1 MGDESPCSAWRLFLA
16 ISLCRSVFLIF
27 SKPVALGAAQ
37 SVCEICFIWGDN
49 RITNREIRH
58 LSINVETLR
67 LSLRTWLFGLSL
79 LATLPVLVFALSVV
93 WEYKSFQQRV
103 VVVQLETRTD
113 ELAQSIAEELKAAV
127 GAMAALAESDAAL
140 MQDMARLYA
149 HARRIVERNRDI
161 RDITLVDGDANI
173 LFLTSAPLGGPP
185 LRANA
190 PELIQEALRTQSPNV
205 SGAFDSPVS
214 PVKVVAVTV
223 PIIQDGQSTHA
234 LRAVL
239 TVESLNRMISA
250 DRLPS
255 GWIAGI
261 ADRHGNI
268 VARSLD
274 ADRYVGGKASQSF
287 QTAIIDGKT
296 GVFAGSTLEGTPTLN
311 KVRPIYGLDWY
322 LGMAVPQAVLN
333 APVREMLWHVAGLS
347 ALWLGLAVL
356 AASVFAGYVVRQM
369 QQVSGAMA
377 FGHTGMQDGSPIRI
391 RELFDMFQRYRDV
404 KRTEA
409 ATRTDL
415 GEAQSQRDEVRDLY
429 DHAPCGY
436 HSLDKEGR
444 IVRMNQ
450 TELGWLGRSLEDV
463 LGRPY
468 TEFLSEQSQQ
478 VFRERFP
485 EFARDGYIRDLEMEL
500 IKGTGSPM
508 PILISATAIRDAQG
522 NFLASR
528 TTVFDNTEQKMN
540 EAQLERL
547 ARTDVRTSLSNRR
560 DFYERAQQE
569 VARAKRS
576 GKAFSLMLLDVD
588 FFKKINDQY
597 GHAGGDEVLR
607 RLSRVL
613 SDLLREVDT
622 PARLGGEEFVVLM
635 PETPLEGAR
644 LVAERVRA
652 GMEATVVELGDGRFI
667 RFTVSIGL
675 AQWADGE
682 DDIDVPLHRADEA
695 LYRAKAGGRN
705 QVCS

>member
-1 MGDESPCSAWRLFLA
+1 M
-16 ISLCRSVFLIF
+16 
-27 SKPVALGAAQ
+27 
-37 SVCEICFIWGDN
+37 CFICDDN
-49 RITNREIRH
+49 QGIIHKTH
-58 LSINVETLR
+58 QLSPRVKTLR

-79 LATLPVLVFALSVV
+79 LATLPVLVFSLSVV
-93 WEYKSFQQRV
+93 WEYKDFQQRV
-103 VVVQLETRTD
+103 VVQQLETRSD
-113 ELAQSIAEELKAAV
+113 ELAQSVAEELKAAV
-127 GAMAALAESDAAL
+127 GTVVALAESDAAL
-140 MQDMARLYA
+140 VQDMPRLYA
-149 HARRIVERNRDI
+149 HARRIVERDRDI
-161 RDITLVDGDANI
+161 RAITLVDGDGRI
-173 LFLTSAPLGGPP
+173 LFLTSAPLGAPP
-185 LRANA
+185 MQAQA
-190 PELIQEALRTQSPNV
+190 PELIQEALRTQTPNV
-205 SGAFDSPVS
+205 SGAFNSPVS
-214 PVKVVAVTV
+214 PIKVVAVTV
-223 PIIQDGQSTHA
+223 PIIQGGQATLA
-234 LRAVL
+234 LRAIL
-239 TVESLNRMISA
+239 TVQYFNRIIAA
-250 DRLPS
+250 DQLPS

-261 ADRHGNI
+261 ADRNGNI

-274 ADRYVGGKASQSF
+274 PERFVGGKASQSF
-287 QTAIIDGKT
+287 RVAIIQGNT
-296 GVFAGSTLEGTPTLN
+296 GVFPGSTLEGTPTLN

-322 LGMAVPQAVLN
+322 MGVAVPQAVLN
-333 APVREMLWHVAGLS
+333 APVHEMLWHVGGLS

-369 QQVSGAMA
+369 QQVSSAMA
-377 FGHTGMQDGSPIRI
+377 FGLAGTQDDSPIRI
-391 RELFDMFQRYRDV
+391 RELFDMFQRYRDA

-409 ATRTDL
+409 AARTDL

-450 TELGWLGRSLEDV
+450 TELGWLGRSLEEV

-468 TEFLSEQSQQ
+468 SDFLSEQSQQ

-547 ARTDVRTSLSNRR
+547 ARTDVLTSLSNRR

-652 GMEATVVELGDGRFI
+652 GMEATVVELGDGRLI

>member
-1 MGDESPCSAWRLFLA
+1 M
-16 ISLCRSVFLIF
+16 
-27 SKPVALGAAQ
+27 
-37 SVCEICFIWGDN
+37 CFICDDN
-49 RITNREIRH
+49 QGIIHKTH
-58 LSINVETLR
+58 QLSPRVKTLR

-79 LATLPVLVFALSVV
+79 LATLPVLVFSLSVV
-93 WEYKSFQQRV
+93 WEYKDFQQRV
-103 VVVQLETRTD
+103 VVQQLETRSD
-113 ELAQSIAEELKAAV
+113 ELAQSVAEELKAAV
-127 GAMAALAESDAAL
+127 GTVVALAESDAAL
-140 MQDMARLYA
+140 AQDRPRLYA

-161 RDITLVDGDANI
+161 RAITLVDGDGRI
-173 LFLTSAPLGGPP
+173 LFLTSAPLGAPP
-185 LRANA
+185 MQAQA
-190 PELIQEALRTQSPNV
+190 PELIQEALRTQTPNV
-205 SGAFDSPVS
+205 SGAFNSPVS
-214 PVKVVAVTV
+214 PIKVVAVTV
-223 PIIQDGQSTHA
+223 PIIQGGQATLA
-234 LRAVL
+234 LRAIL
-239 TVESLNRMISA
+239 TVQYFNRIIAA
-250 DRLPS
+250 DQLPS

-261 ADRHGNI
+261 ADRNGNI

-274 ADRYVGGKASQSF
+274 PERFVGGKASQSF
-287 QTAIIDGKT
+287 RVAIIQGNT
-296 GVFAGSTLEGTPTLN
+296 GVFPGSTLEGTPTLN

-322 LGMAVPQAVLN
+322 MGVAVPQAVLN
-333 APVREMLWHVAGLS
+333 APVHEMLWHVGGLS

-356 AASVFAGYVVRQM
+356 AAGVFAGYVVRQM
-369 QQVSGAMA
+369 QQVSSAMA
-377 FGHTGMQDGSPIRI
+377 FGLAGTQDGSPIRI
-391 RELFDMFQRYRDV
+391 RELFDMFQRYRDA

-409 ATRTDL
+409 AARTDL

-450 TELGWLGRSLEDV
+450 TELGWLGRSLQEV

-468 TEFLSEQSQQ
+468 SDFLSEQSQQ

-547 ARTDVRTSLSNRR
+547 ARTDVLTSLSNRR

-652 GMEATVVELGDGRFI
+652 GMEATVVELGDGRLI

-675 AQWADGE
+675 AHWADGE

>member
-1 MGDESPCSAWRLFLA
+1 M
-16 ISLCRSVFLIF
+16 
-27 SKPVALGAAQ
+27 
-37 SVCEICFIWGDN
+37 CFICDDN
-49 RITNREIRH
+49 QGIIHKTH
-58 LSINVETLR
+58 QLSPRVKTLR

-79 LATLPVLVFALSVV
+79 LATLPVLVLSLSVV
-93 WEYKSFQQRV
+93 WEYKDFQQRV
-103 VVVQLETRTD
+103 VVQQLETRSD
-113 ELAQSIAEELKAAV
+113 ELAQSVAEELKAAV
-127 GAMAALAESDAAL
+127 GTVVALAESDAAL
-140 MQDMARLYA
+140 VQDMPRLYA

-161 RDITLVDGDANI
+161 RAITLVDGDGRI
-173 LFLTSAPLGGPP
+173 LFLTSAALGAPP
-185 LRANA
+185 MQAQA
-190 PELIQEALRTQSPNV
+190 PELIQEALRTQTPNV
-205 SGAFDSPVS
+205 SGAFNSPVS
-214 PVKVVAVTV
+214 PIKVVAVTV
-223 PIIQDGQSTHA
+223 PIIQGGQATLA
-234 LRAVL
+234 LRAIL
-239 TVESLNRMISA
+239 TVQYFNRIIAA
-250 DRLPS
+250 DQLPS

-261 ADRHGNI
+261 ADRNGNI

-274 ADRYVGGKASQSF
+274 PERFVGGKASQSF
-287 QTAIIDGKT
+287 RVAIIQGNT
-296 GVFAGSTLEGTPTLN
+296 GVFPGSTLEGTPTLN

-322 LGMAVPQAVLN
+322 MGVAVPQAVLN
-333 APVREMLWHVAGLS
+333 APVHEMLWHVGGLS

-369 QQVSGAMA
+369 QQVSSAMA
-377 FGHTGMQDGSPIRI
+377 FGLAGTQDGSPIRI
-391 RELFDMFQRYRDV
+391 RELFDMFQRYRDA

-409 ATRTDL
+409 AARTDL

-450 TELGWLGRSLEDV
+450 TELGWLGRSLEEV

-468 TEFLSEQSQQ
+468 SDFLSEQSQQ

-547 ARTDVRTSLSNRR
+547 ARTDVLTSLSNRR

-613 SDLLREVDT
+613 SDLLREVDS

-652 GMEATVVELGDGRFI
+652 GMEATVVELGDGRLI

-675 AQWADGE
+675 AHWADGE

>member
-1 MGDESPCSAWRLFLA
+1 M
-16 ISLCRSVFLIF
+16 
-27 SKPVALGAAQ
+27 
-37 SVCEICFIWGDN
+37 CFICDDN
-49 RITNREIRH
+49 QGIIHKTH
-58 LSINVETLR
+58 QLSPRVKTLR

-79 LATLPVLVFALSVV
+79 LATLPVLVFSLSVV
-93 WEYKSFQQRV
+93 WEYKDYQQRV
-103 VVVQLETRTD
+103 VVQQLETRSD
-113 ELAQSIAEELKAAV
+113 ELAQSVAEELKAAV
-127 GAMAALAESDAAL
+127 GTVVALAESDAAL
-140 MQDMARLYA
+140 VQDMPRLYA
-149 HARRIVERNRDI
+149 HARRIVERDRDI
-161 RDITLVDGDANI
+161 RAITLVDGDGRI
-173 LFLTSAPLGGPP
+173 LFLTSAPLGAPP
-185 LRANA
+185 MQAQA
-190 PELIQEALRTQSPNV
+190 PELIQEALRTQTPNV
-205 SGAFDSPVS
+205 SGAFNSPVS
-214 PVKVVAVTV
+214 PIKVVAVTV
-223 PIIQDGQSTHA
+223 PIIQGGQATLA
-234 LRAVL
+234 LRAIL
-239 TVESLNRMISA
+239 TVQYFNRIIAA
-250 DRLPS
+250 DQLPS

-261 ADRHGNI
+261 ADRNGNI

-274 ADRYVGGKASQSF
+274 PERFVGGKASQSF
-287 QTAIIDGKT
+287 RVAIIQGNT
-296 GVFAGSTLEGTPTLN
+296 GVFPGSTLEGTPTLN

-322 LGMAVPQAVLN
+322 MGVAVPQAVLN
-333 APVREMLWHVAGLS
+333 APVHEMLWHVGGLS

-369 QQVSGAMA
+369 QQVSSAMA
-377 FGHTGMQDGSPIRI
+377 FGLAGTQDGSPIRI
-391 RELFDMFQRYRDV
+391 RELFDMFQRYRDA

-409 ATRTDL
+409 AARTDL

-450 TELGWLGRSLEDV
+450 TELGWLGRSLEEV

-468 TEFLSEQSQQ
+468 SDFLSEQSQQ

-547 ARTDVRTSLSNRR
+547 ARTDVLTSLSNRR

-613 SDLLREVDT
+613 SDLLREVDS

-652 GMEATVVELGDGRFI
+652 GMEATAVELGDGRLI

-675 AQWADGE
+675 AQRADGE

>member
-1 MGDESPCSAWRLFLA
+1 M
-16 ISLCRSVFLIF
+16 
-27 SKPVALGAAQ
+27 
-37 SVCEICFIWGDN
+37 CFICVDN
-49 RITNREIRH
+49 QGIIHKTH
-58 LSINVETLR
+58 QLSPRVKTLR

-79 LATLPVLVFALSVV
+79 LATLPVLVFSLSVV
-93 WEYKSFQQRV
+93 WEYKDFQQRV
-103 VVVQLETRTD
+103 VVQQLETRSD
-113 ELAQSIAEELKAAV
+113 ELAQSVAEELKAAV
-127 GAMAALAESDAAL
+127 GTVVALAESDAAL
-140 MQDMARLYA
+140 VQDMPRLYA
-149 HARRIVERNRDI
+149 HARRIVERDRDI
-161 RDITLVDGDANI
+161 RAITLVDGDGRI
-173 LFLTSAPLGGPP
+173 LFLTSAPLGAPP
-185 LRANA
+185 MQAQA
-190 PELIQEALRTQSPNV
+190 PELIQEALRTQTPNV
-205 SGAFDSPVS
+205 SGAFNSPVS
-214 PVKVVAVTV
+214 PIKVVAVTV
-223 PIIQDGQSTHA
+223 PIIQGGQATLA
-234 LRAVL
+234 LRAIL
-239 TVESLNRMISA
+239 TVQYFNRIIAA

-261 ADRHGNI
+261 ADRNGNI

-274 ADRYVGGKASQSF
+274 PERFVGGKASQSF
-287 QTAIIDGKT
+287 RVAIIQGNT
-296 GVFAGSTLEGTPTLN
+296 GVFPGSTLEGTPTLN

-322 LGMAVPQAVLN
+322 MGVAVPQAVLN
-333 APVREMLWHVAGLS
+333 APVHEMLWHVGGLS

-369 QQVSGAMA
+369 QQVSSAMA
-377 FGHTGMQDGSPIRI
+377 FGLAGTQDGSPIRI
-391 RELFDMFQRYRDV
+391 RELFDMFQRYRDA

-409 ATRTDL
+409 AARTDL

-450 TELGWLGRSLEDV
+450 TELGWLGLSLQEV

-468 TEFLSEQSQQ
+468 TDFLSEQSQQ

-547 ARTDVRTSLSNRR
+547 ARTDVLTSLSNRR

-613 SDLLREVDT
+613 SDLLREVDS

-652 GMEATVVELGDGRFI
+652 GMEATVVELGDGRLI

>member
-1 MGDESPCSAWRLFLA
+1 M
-16 ISLCRSVFLIF
+16 
-27 SKPVALGAAQ
+27 
-37 SVCEICFIWGDN
+37 CFICDDN
-49 RITNREIRH
+49 QGIIHKTH
-58 LSINVETLR
+58 QLSPRVKTLR

-79 LATLPVLVFALSVV
+79 LATLPVLVFSLSVV
-93 WEYKSFQQRV
+93 WEYKDFQHRV
-103 VVVQLETRTD
+103 VVQQLETRTD
-113 ELAQSIAEELKAAV
+113 ELAQSVAEELKAAV
-127 GAMAALAESDAAL
+127 GAIVALAESDAAL
-140 MQDMARLYA
+140 AQDMPRLYA
-149 HARRIVERNRDI
+149 HARRIVERDRDI
-161 RDITLVDGDANI
+161 RAITLVDGDGRI
-173 LFLTSAPLGGPP
+173 LFLTSAPLGAPP
-185 LRANA
+185 MQAQA
-190 PELIQEALRTQSPNV
+190 PELIQEALRTQTPNV
-205 SGAFDSPVS
+205 SGAFNSPVS
-214 PVKVVAVTV
+214 PIKVVAVTV
-223 PIIQDGQSTHA
+223 PIIQGGQATLA
-234 LRAVL
+234 LRAIL
-239 TVESLNRMISA
+239 TVQYFNRIIAA

-261 ADRHGNI
+261 ADRNGNI

-274 ADRYVGGKASQSF
+274 PERFVGGKASQSF
-287 QTAIIDGKT
+287 RVAIIQGNT
-296 GVFAGSTLEGTPTLN
+296 GVFPGSTLEGTPTLN

-322 LGMAVPQAVLN
+322 MGVAVPQAVLN
-333 APVREMLWHVAGLS
+333 APVHEMLWHVGGLS

-369 QQVSGAMA
+369 QQVSSAMA
-377 FGHTGMQDGSPIRI
+377 FGLAGTQDGSPIRI
-391 RELFDMFQRYRDV
+391 RELFDMFQRYRDA

-409 ATRTDL
+409 AARTDL

-450 TELGWLGRSLEDV
+450 TELGWLGRSLDEV
-463 LGRPY
+463 LGKPY
-468 TEFLSEQSQQ
+468 TDFLSEQSQQ

-547 ARTDVRTSLSNRR
+547 ARTDVLTSLSNRR

-652 GMEATVVELGDGRFI
+652 GMEATVMELGDGRLI

>member
-1 MGDESPCSAWRLFLA
+1 M
-16 ISLCRSVFLIF
+16 
-27 SKPVALGAAQ
+27 
-37 SVCEICFIWGDN
+37 CFICDDN
-49 RITNREIRH
+49 QGIIHKTH
-58 LSINVETLR
+58 QLSPRVKTLR

-79 LATLPVLVFALSVV
+79 LATLPVLVFSLSVV
-93 WEYKSFQQRV
+93 WEYKDFQQRV
-103 VVVQLETRTD
+103 VVQQLETRSD
-113 ELAQSIAEELKAAV
+113 ELAQSVAEELKAAV
-127 GAMAALAESDAAL
+127 GTVVALAESDAAL
-140 MQDMARLYA
+140 VQDMPRLYA
-149 HARRIVERNRDI
+149 HARRIVERDRDI
-161 RDITLVDGDANI
+161 RAITLVDGDGRI
-173 LFLTSAPLGGPP
+173 LFLTSAPLGAPP
-185 LRANA
+185 MQAQA
-190 PELIQEALRTQSPNV
+190 PELIQEALRTQTPNV
-205 SGAFDSPVS
+205 SGAFNSPVS
-214 PVKVVAVTV
+214 PIKVVAVTV
-223 PIIQDGQSTHA
+223 PIIQGGQATLA
-234 LRAVL
+234 LRAIL
-239 TVESLNRMISA
+239 TVQYFNRIIAA

-261 ADRHGNI
+261 ADRNGNI

-274 ADRYVGGKASQSF
+274 PERFVGGKASQSF
-287 QTAIIDGKT
+287 RVAIIQGNT
-296 GVFAGSTLEGTPTLN
+296 GVFPGSTLEGTPTLN

-322 LGMAVPQAVLN
+322 MGVAVPQAVLN
-333 APVREMLWHVAGLS
+333 APVHEMLWHVGGLS

-369 QQVSGAMA
+369 QQVSSAMA
-377 FGHTGMQDGSPIRI
+377 FGLAGTQDDSPIRI
-391 RELFDMFQRYRDV
+391 RELFDMFQRYRDA

-409 ATRTDL
+409 AARTDL

-450 TELGWLGRSLEDV
+450 TELGWLGRSLDEV

-468 TEFLSEQSQQ
+468 SDFLSEQSQQ

-547 ARTDVRTSLSNRR
+547 ARTDVLTSLSNRR

-652 GMEATVVELGDGRFI
+652 GMEATVVELGDGRLI

>member
-1 MGDESPCSAWRLFLA
+1 M
-16 ISLCRSVFLIF
+16 
-27 SKPVALGAAQ
+27 
-37 SVCEICFIWGDN
+37 CFICDDN
-49 RITNREIRH
+49 QGIIHKTH
-58 LSINVETLR
+58 QLSPRVKTLR

-79 LATLPVLVFALSVV
+79 LATLPVLVFSLSVV
-93 WEYKSFQQRV
+93 WEYKDFQQRV
-103 VVVQLETRTD
+103 VVQQLETRSD
-113 ELAQSIAEELKAAV
+113 ELAQSVAEELKAAV
-127 GAMAALAESDAAL
+127 GTVVALAESDAAL
-140 MQDMARLYA
+140 VQDMPRLYA
-149 HARRIVERNRDI
+149 HARRIVERDRDI
-161 RDITLVDGDANI
+161 RAITLVDGDGRI
-173 LFLTSAPLGGPP
+173 LFLTSAPLGAPP
-185 LRANA
+185 MQAQA
-190 PELIQEALRTQSPNV
+190 PELIQEALRTQTPNV
-205 SGAFDSPVS
+205 SGAFNSPVS
-214 PVKVVAVTV
+214 PIKVVAVTV
-223 PIIQDGQSTHA
+223 PIIQGGQATLA
-234 LRAVL
+234 LRAIL
-239 TVESLNRMISA
+239 TVQYFNRIIAA
-250 DRLPS
+250 DQLPS

-261 ADRHGNI
+261 ADRNGNI

-274 ADRYVGGKASQSF
+274 PERFVGGKASQSF
-287 QTAIIDGKT
+287 RVAIIQGNT
-296 GVFAGSTLEGTPTLN
+296 GVFPGSTLEGTPTLN

-322 LGMAVPQAVLN
+322 MGVAVPQAVLN
-333 APVREMLWHVAGLS
+333 APVHEMLWHVGGLS

-369 QQVSGAMA
+369 QQVSSAMA
-377 FGHTGMQDGSPIRI
+377 FGLAGTQDDSPIRI
-391 RELFDMFQRYRDV
+391 RELFDMFQRYRDA

-409 ATRTDL
+409 AARTDL

-450 TELGWLGRSLEDV
+450 TELGWLGRSLEEV

-468 TEFLSEQSQQ
+468 TDFLSEQSQQ

-547 ARTDVRTSLSNRR
+547 ARTDVLTSLSNRR

-613 SDLLREVDT
+613 SDLLREVDS

-652 GMEATVVELGDGRFI
+652 GMEATVVELGDGRLI

>member
-1 MGDESPCSAWRLFLA
+1 MA
-16 ISLCRSVFLIF
+16 IRTLSV
-27 SKPVALGAAQ
+27 K
-37 SVCEICFIWGDN
+37 
-49 RITNREIRH
+49 
-58 LSINVETLR
+58 TLR

-93 WEYKSFQQRV
+93 WEYKGYQQRV
-103 VVVQLETRTD
+103 VVQQLETRTD
-113 ELAQSIAEELKAAV
+113 ELAQSVAEELKAAV
-127 GAMAALAESDAAL
+127 GTMVALAESDAAL
-140 MQDMARLYA
+140 AQDVPRLYA

-161 RDITLVDGDANI
+161 RAVTLVDGDANR
-173 LFLTSAPLGGPP
+173 LFLTSAPLNGPP
-185 LRANA
+185 SRAHA
-190 PELIQEALRTQSPNV
+190 PELILEALRTQTPNV

-214 PVKVVAVTV
+214 PIKVVVVTV
-223 PIIQDGQSTHA
+223 PIIRAGQATQA

-239 TVESLNRMISA
+239 TVESINRIIA
-250 DRLPS
+250 AERLPP

-261 ADRHGNI
+261 ADRNGNI

-274 ADRYVGGKASQSF
+274 ANRYVGSKASQSF
-287 QTAIIDGKT
+287 QSAIIEGRT
-296 GVFAGSTLEGTPTLN
+296 GVFPGATLEGTPTLN
-311 KVRPIYGLDWY
+311 KVRPVFGLDWY
-322 LGMAVPQAVLN
+322 LAVAVPQTVLH

-369 QQVSGAMA
+369 RQVSGAMA
-377 FGHTGMQDGSPIRI
+377 FGRTGMQDGRPIRI
-391 RELFDMFQRYRDV
+391 RELFDLFQRYSDA

-409 ATRTDL
+409 AARTDL
-415 GEAQSQRDEVRDLY
+415 DEAQSQRDEVRDLY

-436 HSLDKEGR
+436 HSLDQEGR

-450 TELGWLGRSLEDV
+450 TELEWLGRSLDEV

-468 TEFLSEQSQQ
+468 TEFLTGQSQQ
-478 VFRERFP
+478 IFRERFP
-485 EFARDGYIRDLEMEL
+485 EFARDGHIKDLEMEL

-547 ARTDVRTSLSNRR
+547 ARTDVLTSLSNRR
-560 DFYERAQQE
+560 HFYERAQQE

-597 GHAGGDEVLR
+597 GHAGGDKVLR

-613 SDLLREVDT
+613 TELLREVDT

-652 GMEATVVELGDGRFI
+652 RMEAIVVELSDGRQI

-675 AQWADGE
+675 SQWADGE
-682 DDIDVPLHRADEA
+682 EDIDVPLHRADEA

>member
-1 MGDESPCSAWRLFLA
+1 M
-16 ISLCRSVFLIF
+16 
-27 SKPVALGAAQ
+27 
-37 SVCEICFIWGDN
+37 CFICDDN
-49 RITNREIRH
+49 QGIIHKTHQSFPR
-58 LSINVETLR
+58 VKTLR

-79 LATLPVLVFALSVV
+79 LATLPVLVFSLSVV
-93 WEYKSFQQRV
+93 WEYKDFQHRV
-103 VVVQLETRTD
+103 VVQQLETRTD
-113 ELAQSIAEELKAAV
+113 ELAQSVAEELKAAV
-127 GAMAALAESDAAL
+127 GAIVALAESDAAL
-140 MQDMARLYA
+140 AQDMPRLYA
-149 HARRIVERNRDI
+149 HARRIVERDRDI
-161 RDITLVDGDANI
+161 QAITLVDGDGRI
-173 LFLTSAPLGGPP
+173 LFLTAAPLGGPP
-185 LRANA
+185 LQAHA
-190 PELIQEALRTQSPNV
+190 PDLIQEALRTQTPNV
-205 SGAFDSPVS
+205 SGAFNSPAS
-214 PVKVVAVTV
+214 PIKVVAVTV
-223 PIIQDGQSTHA
+223 PIIQGGQSTHA
-234 LRAVL
+234 LWAVL
-239 TVESLNRMISA
+239 TVESLNRIIAA
-250 DRLPS
+250 DRLPA

-261 ADRHGNI
+261 ADRNGNI

-287 QTAIIDGKT
+287 QAAIVQGTT
-296 GVFAGSTLEGTPTLN
+296 GVFAGATLEGTPTLN

-322 LGMAVPQAVLN
+322 LGVAVPKVVLN

-347 ALWLGLAVL
+347 VLWLGLAMLV
-356 AASVFAGYVVRQM
+356 ASFFAGYIVRQM
-369 QQVSGAMA
+369 QQVSNAMA
-377 FGHTGMQDGSPIRI
+377 FGHTDVQDSSPIRI
-391 RELFDMFQRYRDV
+391 RELFDMFQRYRDA

-409 ATRTDL
+409 AARTDL

-450 TELGWLGRSLEDV
+450 TELGWLGRSLQEV
-463 LGRPY
+463 LGKPY
-468 TEFLSEQSQQ
+468 TDFLSEQSQQ

-485 EFARDGYIRDLEMEL
+485 EFARDGYIKDLEMEL

-522 NFLASR
+522 NFLSSR

-547 ARTDVRTSLSNRR
+547 ARTDVLTSLSNRR

-588 FFKKINDQY
+588 YFKKINDQY

-613 SDLLREVDT
+613 TELLREVDS

-644 LVAERVRA
+644 TVAERVRA
-652 GMEATVVELGDGRFI
+652 RMQEAVVELGDGRLI

-675 AQWADGE
+675 AQWADDE
-682 DDIDVPLHRADEA
+682 DGIDVPLHRADEA

>member
-1 MGDESPCSAWRLFLA
+1 M
-16 ISLCRSVFLIF
+16 
-27 SKPVALGAAQ
+27 
-37 SVCEICFIWGDN
+37 CFICDDN
-49 RITNREIRH
+49 QGIIHKTH
-58 LSINVETLR
+58 QLSPRVKTLR

-79 LATLPVLVFALSVV
+79 LATLPVLVFSLSVV
-93 WEYKSFQQRV
+93 WEYKDFQQRV
-103 VVVQLETRTD
+103 VVQQLETRSD
-113 ELAQSIAEELKAAV
+113 ELAQSVAEELKAAV
-127 GAMAALAESDAAL
+127 GTVVALAESDAAL
-140 MQDMARLYA
+140 VQDMPRLYA
-149 HARRIVERNRDI
+149 HARRIVERDRDI
-161 RDITLVDGDANI
+161 RAITLVDGDGRI
-173 LFLTSAPLGGPP
+173 LFLTSAPLGAPP
-185 LRANA
+185 MQAQA
-190 PELIQEALRTQSPNV
+190 PELIQEALRTQTPNV
-205 SGAFDSPVS
+205 SGAFNSPVS
-214 PVKVVAVTV
+214 PIKVVAVTV
-223 PIIQDGQSTHA
+223 PIIQGGQATLA
-234 LRAVL
+234 LRAIL
-239 TVESLNRMISA
+239 TVQYFNRIIAA
-250 DRLPS
+250 DQLPS

-261 ADRHGNI
+261 ADRNGNI

-274 ADRYVGGKASQSF
+274 PERFVGGKASQSF
-287 QTAIIDGKT
+287 RVAIIQGNT
-296 GVFAGSTLEGTPTLN
+296 GVFPGSTLEGTPTLN

-322 LGMAVPQAVLN
+322 MGVAVPQAVLN
-333 APVREMLWHVAGLS
+333 APVHEMLWHVGGLS

-369 QQVSGAMA
+369 QQVSSAMA
-377 FGHTGMQDGSPIRI
+377 FGLAGTQDDSPIRI
-391 RELFDMFQRYRDV
+391 RELFDMFQRYRDA

-409 ATRTDL
+409 AARTDL

-450 TELGWLGRSLEDV
+450 TELGWLGRSLEEV

-468 TEFLSEQSQQ
+468 TDFLSEQSQQ

-547 ARTDVRTSLSNRR
+547 ARTDVLTSLSNRR

-613 SDLLREVDT
+613 SDLLREVDS

-652 GMEATVVELGDGRFI
+652 GMEATVVELGDGRLI

-675 AQWADGE
+675 AHWADGE

>member
-1 MGDESPCSAWRLFLA
+1 M
-16 ISLCRSVFLIF
+16 
-27 SKPVALGAAQ
+27 
-37 SVCEICFIWGDN
+37 CFICVDN
-49 RITNREIRH
+49 QGIIHKTH
-58 LSINVETLR
+58 QLSPRVKTLR

-79 LATLPVLVFALSVV
+79 LATLPVLVFSLSVV
-93 WEYKSFQQRV
+93 WEYKDFQQRV
-103 VVVQLETRTD
+103 VVQQLETRSD
-113 ELAQSIAEELKAAV
+113 ELAQSVAEELKAAV
-127 GAMAALAESDAAL
+127 GTVVALAESDAAL
-140 MQDMARLYA
+140 AQDMPRLYA
-149 HARRIVERNRDI
+149 HARRIVERDRDI
-161 RDITLVDGDANI
+161 RAITLVDGDGRI
-173 LFLTSAPLGGPP
+173 LFLTSAPLGAPP
-185 LRANA
+185 MQAQA
-190 PELIQEALRTQSPNV
+190 PELIQEALRTQTPNV
-205 SGAFDSPVS
+205 SGAFNSPVS
-214 PVKVVAVTV
+214 PIKVVAVTV
-223 PIIQDGQSTHA
+223 PIIQGGQATLA
-234 LRAVL
+234 LRAIL
-239 TVESLNRMISA
+239 TVQYFNRIIAA
-250 DRLPS
+250 DQLPS

-261 ADRHGNI
+261 ADRNGNI

-274 ADRYVGGKASQSF
+274 PERFVGGKASQSF
-287 QTAIIDGKT
+287 RVAIIQGNT
-296 GVFAGSTLEGTPTLN
+296 GVFPGSTLEGTPTLN

-322 LGMAVPQAVLN
+322 MGVAVPQAVLN
-333 APVREMLWHVAGLS
+333 APVHEMLWHVGGLS

-369 QQVSGAMA
+369 QQVSSAMA
-377 FGHTGMQDGSPIRI
+377 FGLAGTQDDSPIRI
-391 RELFDMFQRYRDV
+391 RELFDMFQRYRDA

-409 ATRTDL
+409 AARTDL

-450 TELGWLGRSLEDV
+450 TELGWLGLSLQEV

-468 TEFLSEQSQQ
+468 TDFLSEQSQQ

-547 ARTDVRTSLSNRR
+547 ARTDVLTSLSNRR

-613 SDLLREVDT
+613 SDLLREVDS

-652 GMEATVVELGDGRFI
+652 GMEATVVELGDGRLI

>member
-1 MGDESPCSAWRLFLA
+1 M
-16 ISLCRSVFLIF
+16 
-27 SKPVALGAAQ
+27 
-37 SVCEICFIWGDN
+37 CFICDDN
-49 RITNREIRH
+49 QGIIHKTH
-58 LSINVETLR
+58 QLSPRVKTLR

-79 LATLPVLVFALSVV
+79 LATLPVLVFSLSVV
-93 WEYKSFQQRV
+93 WEYKDFQQRV
-103 VVVQLETRTD
+103 VVQQLETRSD
-113 ELAQSIAEELKAAV
+113 ELAQSVAEELKAAV
-127 GAMAALAESDAAL
+127 GTVVALAESDAAL
-140 MQDMARLYA
+140 VQDMPRLYA
-149 HARRIVERNRDI
+149 HARRIVERDRDI
-161 RDITLVDGDANI
+161 RAITLVDGDGRI
-173 LFLTSAPLGGPP
+173 LFLTSAPLGAPP
-185 LRANA
+185 MQAQA
-190 PELIQEALRTQSPNV
+190 PELIQEALRTQTPNV
-205 SGAFDSPVS
+205 SGAFNSPVS
-214 PVKVVAVTV
+214 PIKVVAVTV
-223 PIIQDGQSTHA
+223 PIIQGGQATLA
-234 LRAVL
+234 LRAIL
-239 TVESLNRMISA
+239 TVQYFNRIIAA

-261 ADRHGNI
+261 ADRNGNI

-274 ADRYVGGKASQSF
+274 PERFVGGKASQSF
-287 QTAIIDGKT
+287 RVAIIQGNT
-296 GVFAGSTLEGTPTLN
+296 GVFPGSTLEGTPTLN

-322 LGMAVPQAVLN
+322 MGVAVPQAVLN
-333 APVREMLWHVAGLS
+333 APVHEMLWHVGGLS

-369 QQVSGAMA
+369 QQVSSAMA
-377 FGHTGMQDGSPIRI
+377 FGLAGTQDGSPIRI
-391 RELFDMFQRYRDV
+391 RELFDMFQRYRDA

-409 ATRTDL
+409 AARTDL

-450 TELGWLGRSLEDV
+450 TELGWLGRSLDEV
-463 LGRPY
+463 LGKPY
-468 TEFLSEQSQQ
+468 TDFLSEQSQQ

-547 ARTDVRTSLSNRR
+547 ARTDVLTSLSNRR

-569 VARAKRS
+569 MARAKRS

-613 SDLLREVDT
+613 SDLLREVDS

-652 GMEATVVELGDGRFI
+652 GMEATVVELGDGRLI

>member
-1 MGDESPCSAWRLFLA
+1 M
-16 ISLCRSVFLIF
+16 
-27 SKPVALGAAQ
+27 
-37 SVCEICFIWGDN
+37 CFICDDN
-49 RITNREIRH
+49 QGIIHKTH
-58 LSINVETLR
+58 QLSPRVKTLR

-79 LATLPVLVFALSVV
+79 LATLPVLVFSLSVV
-93 WEYKSFQQRV
+93 WEYKDYQQRV
-103 VVVQLETRTD
+103 VVQQLETRSD
-113 ELAQSIAEELKAAV
+113 ELAQSVAEELKAAV
-127 GAMAALAESDAAL
+127 GTVVALAESDAAL
-140 MQDMARLYA
+140 VQDMPRLYA
-149 HARRIVERNRDI
+149 HARRIVERDRDI
-161 RDITLVDGDANI
+161 RAITLVDGDGRI
-173 LFLTSAPLGGPP
+173 LFLTSAPLGAPP
-185 LRANA
+185 MQAQA
-190 PELIQEALRTQSPNV
+190 PELIQEALRTQTPNV
-205 SGAFDSPVS
+205 SGAFNSPVS
-214 PVKVVAVTV
+214 PIKVVAVTV
-223 PIIQDGQSTHA
+223 PIIQGGQATLA
-234 LRAVL
+234 LRAIL
-239 TVESLNRMISA
+239 TVQYFNRIIAA
-250 DRLPS
+250 DQLPS

-261 ADRHGNI
+261 ADRNGNI

-274 ADRYVGGKASQSF
+274 PERFVGGKASQSF
-287 QTAIIDGKT
+287 RVAIIQGNT
-296 GVFAGSTLEGTPTLN
+296 GVFPGSTLEGTPTLN

-322 LGMAVPQAVLN
+322 MGVAVPQAVLN
-333 APVREMLWHVAGLS
+333 APVHEMLWHVGGLS

-369 QQVSGAMA
+369 QQVSSAMA
-377 FGHTGMQDGSPIRI
+377 FGLAGTQDGSPIRI
-391 RELFDMFQRYRDV
+391 RELFDMFQRYRDA

-409 ATRTDL
+409 AARTDL

-450 TELGWLGRSLEDV
+450 TELGWLGRSLEEV

-468 TEFLSEQSQQ
+468 SDFLSEQSQQ

-547 ARTDVRTSLSNRR
+547 ARTDVLTSLSNRR

-613 SDLLREVDT
+613 SDLLREVDS

-652 GMEATVVELGDGRFI
+652 GMEATVVELGDGRLI

>member
-1 MGDESPCSAWRLFLA
+1 M
-16 ISLCRSVFLIF
+16 
-27 SKPVALGAAQ
+27 
-37 SVCEICFIWGDN
+37 CFICDDN
-49 RITNREIRH
+49 QGIIHKTH
-58 LSINVETLR
+58 QLSPRVKTLR

-79 LATLPVLVFALSVV
+79 LATLPVLVFSLSVV
-93 WEYKSFQQRV
+93 WEYKDFQQRV
-103 VVVQLETRTD
+103 VVQQLETRSD
-113 ELAQSIAEELKAAV
+113 ELAQSVAEELKAAV
-127 GAMAALAESDAAL
+127 GTVVALAESDAAL
-140 MQDMARLYA
+140 VQDMPRLYA
-149 HARRIVERNRDI
+149 HARRIVERDRDI
-161 RDITLVDGDANI
+161 RAITLVDGDGRI
-173 LFLTSAPLGGPP
+173 LFLTSAPLGAPP
-185 LRANA
+185 MQAQA
-190 PELIQEALRTQSPNV
+190 PELIQEALRTQTPNV
-205 SGAFDSPVS
+205 SGAFNSPVS
-214 PVKVVAVTV
+214 PIKVVAVTV
-223 PIIQDGQSTHA
+223 PIIQGGQATLA
-234 LRAVL
+234 LRAIL
-239 TVESLNRMISA
+239 TVQYFNRIIAA
-250 DRLPS
+250 DQLPS

-261 ADRHGNI
+261 ADRNGNI

-274 ADRYVGGKASQSF
+274 PERFVGGKASQSF
-287 QTAIIDGKT
+287 RVAIIQGNT
-296 GVFAGSTLEGTPTLN
+296 GVFPGSTLEGTPTLN

-322 LGMAVPQAVLN
+322 MGVAVPQAVLN
-333 APVREMLWHVAGLS
+333 APVHEMLWHVGGLS

-369 QQVSGAMA
+369 QQVSSAMA
-377 FGHTGMQDGSPIRI
+377 FGLAGTQDDSPIRI
-391 RELFDMFQRYRDV
+391 RELFDMFQRYRDA

-409 ATRTDL
+409 AARTDL

-450 TELGWLGRSLEDV
+450 TELGWLGRSLDEV

-468 TEFLSEQSQQ
+468 SDFLSEQSQQ

-547 ARTDVRTSLSNRR
+547 ARTDVLTSLSNRR

-613 SDLLREVDT
+613 SDLLREVDS

-652 GMEATVVELGDGRFI
+652 GMEATVVELGDGRLI

>member
-1 MGDESPCSAWRLFLA
+1 M
-16 ISLCRSVFLIF
+16 
-27 SKPVALGAAQ
+27 
-37 SVCEICFIWGDN
+37 CFICDDN
-49 RITNREIRH
+49 QGIIHKTH
-58 LSINVETLR
+58 QLSPRVKTLR

-79 LATLPVLVFALSVV
+79 LATLPVLVFSLSVV
-93 WEYKSFQQRV
+93 WEYKDFQQRV
-103 VVVQLETRTD
+103 VVQQLETRSD
-113 ELAQSIAEELKAAV
+113 ELAQSVAEELKAAV
-127 GAMAALAESDAAL
+127 GTVVALAESDAAL
-140 MQDMARLYA
+140 VQDMPRLYA
-149 HARRIVERNRDI
+149 HARRIVERDRDI
-161 RDITLVDGDANI
+161 RAITLVDGDGRI
-173 LFLTSAPLGGPP
+173 LFLTSAPLGAPP
-185 LRANA
+185 MQAQA
-190 PELIQEALRTQSPNV
+190 PELIQEALRTQTPNV
-205 SGAFDSPVS
+205 SGAFNSPVS
-214 PVKVVAVTV
+214 PIKVVAVTV
-223 PIIQDGQSTHA
+223 PIIQGGQATLA
-234 LRAVL
+234 LRAIL
-239 TVESLNRMISA
+239 TVQYFNRIIAA
-250 DRLPS
+250 DQLPS

-261 ADRHGNI
+261 ADRNGNI

-274 ADRYVGGKASQSF
+274 PERFVGGKASQSF
-287 QTAIIDGKT
+287 RVAIIQGNT
-296 GVFAGSTLEGTPTLN
+296 GVFPGSTLEGTPTLN

-322 LGMAVPQAVLN
+322 MGVAVPQAVLN
-333 APVREMLWHVAGLS
+333 APVHEMLWHVGGLS

-369 QQVSGAMA
+369 QQVSSAMA
-377 FGHTGMQDGSPIRI
+377 FGLAGTQDDSPIRI
-391 RELFDMFQRYRDV
+391 RELFDMFQRYRDA

-409 ATRTDL
+409 AARTDL

-450 TELGWLGRSLEDV
+450 TELGWLGRSLDEV
-463 LGRPY
+463 LGKPY
-468 TEFLSEQSQQ
+468 TDFLSEQSQQ

-547 ARTDVRTSLSNRR
+547 ARTDVLTSLSNRR

-652 GMEATVVELGDGRFI
+652 GMEATVVELGDGRLI

>member
-1 MGDESPCSAWRLFLA
+1 M
-16 ISLCRSVFLIF
+16 
-27 SKPVALGAAQ
+27 
-37 SVCEICFIWGDN
+37 CFICVDN
-49 RITNREIRH
+49 QGIIHKTH
-58 LSINVETLR
+58 QLSPRVKTLR

-79 LATLPVLVFALSVV
+79 LATLPVLVFSLSVV
-93 WEYKSFQQRV
+93 WEYKDFQQRV
-103 VVVQLETRTD
+103 VVQQLETRSD
-113 ELAQSIAEELKAAV
+113 ELAQSVAEELKAAV
-127 GAMAALAESDAAL
+127 GTVVALAESDAAL
-140 MQDMARLYA
+140 VQDMPRLYA
-149 HARRIVERNRDI
+149 HARRIVERDRDI
-161 RDITLVDGDANI
+161 RAITLVDGDGRI
-173 LFLTSAPLGGPP
+173 LFLTSAPLGAPP
-185 LRANA
+185 MQAQAQAQA
-190 PELIQEALRTQSPNV
+190 PELIQEALRTQTPNV
-205 SGAFDSPVS
+205 SGAFNSPVS
-214 PVKVVAVTV
+214 PIKVVAVTV
-223 PIIQDGQSTHA
+223 PIIQGGQATLA
-234 LRAVL
+234 LRAIL
-239 TVESLNRMISA
+239 TVQYFNRIIAA
-250 DRLPS
+250 DQLPS

-261 ADRHGNI
+261 ADRNGNI

-274 ADRYVGGKASQSF
+274 PERFVGGKASQSF
-287 QTAIIDGKT
+287 RVAIIQGNT
-296 GVFAGSTLEGTPTLN
+296 GVFPGSTLEGTPTLN

-322 LGMAVPQAVLN
+322 MGVAVPQAVLN
-333 APVREMLWHVAGLS
+333 APVHEMLWHVGGLS

-369 QQVSGAMA
+369 QQVSSAMA
-377 FGHTGMQDGSPIRI
+377 FGLAGTQDGSPIRI
-391 RELFDMFQRYRDV
+391 RELFDMFQRYRDA

-409 ATRTDL
+409 AARTDL

-450 TELGWLGRSLEDV
+450 TELGWLGRSLEEV

-468 TEFLSEQSQQ
+468 TDFLSEQSQQ

-547 ARTDVRTSLSNRR
+547 ARTDVLTSLSNRR

-652 GMEATVVELGDGRFI
+652 GMEATVVELGDGRLI

>member
-1 MGDESPCSAWRLFLA
+1 M
-16 ISLCRSVFLIF
+16 
-27 SKPVALGAAQ
+27 
-37 SVCEICFIWGDN
+37 CFICDDN
-49 RITNREIRH
+49 QGIIHKTH
-58 LSINVETLR
+58 QLSPRVKTLR

-79 LATLPVLVFALSVV
+79 LATLPVLVFSLSVV
-93 WEYKSFQQRV
+93 WEYKDFQQRV
-103 VVVQLETRTD
+103 VVQQLETRSD
-113 ELAQSIAEELKAAV
+113 ELAQSVAEELKAAV
-127 GAMAALAESDAAL
+127 GTVVALAESDAAL
-140 MQDMARLYA
+140 VQDMPRLYA
-149 HARRIVERNRDI
+149 HARRIVERDRDI
-161 RDITLVDGDANI
+161 RAITLVDGDGRI
-173 LFLTSAPLGGPP
+173 LFLTSAPLGAPP
-185 LRANA
+185 MQAQA
-190 PELIQEALRTQSPNV
+190 PELIQEALRTQTPNV
-205 SGAFDSPVS
+205 SGAFNSPVS
-214 PVKVVAVTV
+214 PIKVVAVTV
-223 PIIQDGQSTHA
+223 PIIQGGQATLA
-234 LRAVL
+234 LRAIL
-239 TVESLNRMISA
+239 TVQYFNRIIAA
-250 DRLPS
+250 DQLPS

-261 ADRHGNI
+261 ADRNGNI

-274 ADRYVGGKASQSF
+274 PERFVGGKASQSF
-287 QTAIIDGKT
+287 RVAIIQGNT
-296 GVFAGSTLEGTPTLN
+296 GVFPGSTLEGTPTLN

-322 LGMAVPQAVLN
+322 MGVAVPQAVLN
-333 APVREMLWHVAGLS
+333 APVHEMLWHVGGLS

-369 QQVSGAMA
+369 QQVSSAMA
-377 FGHTGMQDGSPIRI
+377 FGLAGTQDDSPIRI
-391 RELFDMFQRYRDV
+391 RELFDMFQRYRDA

-409 ATRTDL
+409 AARTDL

-450 TELGWLGRSLEDV
+450 TELGWLGRSLDEV

-468 TEFLSEQSQQ
+468 TDFLSEQSQQ

-547 ARTDVRTSLSNRR
+547 ARTDVLTSLSNRR

-652 GMEATVVELGDGRFI
+652 GMEATVVELGDGRLI

>member
-1 MGDESPCSAWRLFLA
+1 M
-16 ISLCRSVFLIF
+16 
-27 SKPVALGAAQ
+27 
-37 SVCEICFIWGDN
+37 CFICDDN
-49 RITNREIRH
+49 QGIIHKTH
-58 LSINVETLR
+58 QLSPRVKTLR

-79 LATLPVLVFALSVV
+79 LATLPVLVFSLSVV
-93 WEYKSFQQRV
+93 WEYKDFQQRV
-103 VVVQLETRTD
+103 VVQQLETRSD
-113 ELAQSIAEELKAAV
+113 ELAQSVAEELKAAV
-127 GAMAALAESDAAL
+127 GTVVALAESDAAL
-140 MQDMARLYA
+140 AQDMPRLYA
-149 HARRIVERNRDI
+149 HARRIVERDRDI
-161 RDITLVDGDANI
+161 RAITLVDGDGRI
-173 LFLTSAPLGGPP
+173 LFLTSAPLGAPP
-185 LRANA
+185 MQAQA
-190 PELIQEALRTQSPNV
+190 PELIQEALRTQTPNV
-205 SGAFDSPVS
+205 SGAFNSPVS
-214 PVKVVAVTV
+214 PIKVVAVTV
-223 PIIQDGQSTHA
+223 PIIQGGQATLA
-234 LRAVL
+234 LRAIL
-239 TVESLNRMISA
+239 TVQYFNRIIAA

-261 ADRHGNI
+261 ADRNGNI

-274 ADRYVGGKASQSF
+274 PERFVGGKASQSF
-287 QTAIIDGKT
+287 RVAIIQGNT
-296 GVFAGSTLEGTPTLN
+296 GVFPGSTLEGTPTLN

-322 LGMAVPQAVLN
+322 MGVAVPQAVLN
-333 APVREMLWHVAGLS
+333 APVHEMLWHVGGLS

-369 QQVSGAMA
+369 QQVSSAMA
-377 FGHTGMQDGSPIRI
+377 FGLAGTQDDSPIRI
-391 RELFDMFQRYRDV
+391 RELFDMFQRYRDA

-409 ATRTDL
+409 AARTDL

-450 TELGWLGRSLEDV
+450 TELGWLGRSLDEV
-463 LGRPY
+463 LGKPY
-468 TEFLSEQSQQ
+468 TDFLSEQSQQ

-547 ARTDVRTSLSNRR
+547 ARTDVLTSLSNRR

-652 GMEATVVELGDGRFI
+652 GMEATVVELGDGRLI

>member
-1 MGDESPCSAWRLFLA
+1 M
-16 ISLCRSVFLIF
+16 
-27 SKPVALGAAQ
+27 
-37 SVCEICFIWGDN
+37 CFICDDN
-49 RITNREIRH
+49 QGIIHKTH
-58 LSINVETLR
+58 QLSPRVKTLR

-79 LATLPVLVFALSVV
+79 LATLPVLVFSLSVV
-93 WEYKSFQQRV
+93 WEYKDFQQRV
-103 VVVQLETRTD
+103 VVQQLETRSD
-113 ELAQSIAEELKAAV
+113 ELAQSVAEELKAAV
-127 GAMAALAESDAAL
+127 GTVVALAESDAAL
-140 MQDMARLYA
+140 AQDMPRLYA

-161 RDITLVDGDANI
+161 RAITLVDGDGRI
-173 LFLTSAPLGGPP
+173 LFLTSAPLGAPP
-185 LRANA
+185 MQAQA
-190 PELIQEALRTQSPNV
+190 PELIQEALRTQTPNV
-205 SGAFDSPVS
+205 SGAFNSPVS
-214 PVKVVAVTV
+214 PIKVVAVTV
-223 PIIQDGQSTHA
+223 PIIQGGQATLA
-234 LRAVL
+234 LRAIL
-239 TVESLNRMISA
+239 TVQYFNRIIAA
-250 DRLPS
+250 DQLPS

-261 ADRHGNI
+261 ADRNGNI

-274 ADRYVGGKASQSF
+274 PERFVGGKASQSF
-287 QTAIIDGKT
+287 RLAIIQGNT
-296 GVFAGSTLEGTPTLN
+296 GVFPGSTLEGTPTLN

-322 LGMAVPQAVLN
+322 MGVAVPQAVLN
-333 APVREMLWHVAGLS
+333 APVHEMLWHVGGLS

-369 QQVSGAMA
+369 QQVSSAMA
-377 FGHTGMQDGSPIRI
+377 FGLAGTQDDSPIRI
-391 RELFDMFQRYRDV
+391 RELFDMFQRYRDA

-409 ATRTDL
+409 AARTDL

-450 TELGWLGRSLEDV
+450 TELGWLGLSLQEV

-468 TEFLSEQSQQ
+468 TDFLSEQSQQ

-547 ARTDVRTSLSNRR
+547 ARTDVLTSLSNRR

-613 SDLLREVDT
+613 SDLLREVDS

-652 GMEATVVELGDGRFI
+652 GMEATVVELGDGRLI

>member
-1 MGDESPCSAWRLFLA
+1 M
-16 ISLCRSVFLIF
+16 
-27 SKPVALGAAQ
+27 
-37 SVCEICFIWGDN
+37 CFICDDN
-49 RITNREIRH
+49 QGIIHKTH
-58 LSINVETLR
+58 QLSPRVKTLR

-79 LATLPVLVFALSVV
+79 LATLPVLVFSLSVV
-93 WEYKSFQQRV
+93 WEYKDFQQRV
-103 VVVQLETRTD
+103 VVQQLETRSD
-113 ELAQSIAEELKAAV
+113 ELAQSVAEELKAAV
-127 GAMAALAESDAAL
+127 GTVVALAESDAAL
-140 MQDMARLYA
+140 VQDMPRLYA
-149 HARRIVERNRDI
+149 HARRIVERDRDI
-161 RDITLVDGDANI
+161 RAITLVDGDGRI
-173 LFLTSAPLGGPP
+173 LFLTSAPLGAPP
-185 LRANA
+185 MQAQA
-190 PELIQEALRTQSPNV
+190 PELIQEALRTQTPNV
-205 SGAFDSPVS
+205 SGAFNSPVS
-214 PVKVVAVTV
+214 PIKVVAVTV
-223 PIIQDGQSTHA
+223 PIIQGGQATLA
-234 LRAVL
+234 LRAIL
-239 TVESLNRMISA
+239 TVQYFNRIIAA

-261 ADRHGNI
+261 ADRNGNI

-274 ADRYVGGKASQSF
+274 PERFVGGKASQSF
-287 QTAIIDGKT
+287 RVAIIQGNT
-296 GVFAGSTLEGTPTLN
+296 GVFPGSTLEGTPTLN

-322 LGMAVPQAVLN
+322 MGVAVPQAVLN
-333 APVREMLWHVAGLS
+333 APVHEMLWHVGGLS

-369 QQVSGAMA
+369 QQVSSAMA
-377 FGHTGMQDGSPIRI
+377 FGLAGTQDGSPIRI
-391 RELFDMFQRYRDV
+391 RELFDMFQRYRDA

-409 ATRTDL
+409 AARTDL

-450 TELGWLGRSLEDV
+450 TELGWLGRSLEEV
-463 LGRPY
+463 LGKPY
-468 TEFLSEQSQQ
+468 TDFLSEQSQQ

-547 ARTDVRTSLSNRR
+547 ARTDVLTSLSNRR

-613 SDLLREVDT
+613 SDLLREVDS

-652 GMEATVVELGDGRFI
+652 GMEATVVELGDGRLI

>member
-1 MGDESPCSAWRLFLA
+1 M
-16 ISLCRSVFLIF
+16 
-27 SKPVALGAAQ
+27 
-37 SVCEICFIWGDN
+37 CFICDDN
-49 RITNREIRH
+49 QGIIHKTH
-58 LSINVETLR
+58 QLSPRVKTLR

-79 LATLPVLVFALSVV
+79 LATLPVLVFSLSVV
-93 WEYKSFQQRV
+93 WEYKDFQQRV
-103 VVVQLETRTD
+103 VVQLLETRSD
-113 ELAQSIAEELKAAV
+113 ELAQSVAEELKAAV
-127 GAMAALAESDAAL
+127 GTVVALAESDAAL
-140 MQDMARLYA
+140 VQDMPRLYA
-149 HARRIVERNRDI
+149 HARRIVERDRDI
-161 RDITLVDGDANI
+161 RAITLVDGDGRI
-173 LFLTSAPLGGPP
+173 LFLTSAPLGAPP
-185 LRANA
+185 MQAQA
-190 PELIQEALRTQSPNV
+190 PELIQEALRTQTPNV
-205 SGAFDSPVS
+205 SGAFNSPVS
-214 PVKVVAVTV
+214 PIKVVAVTV
-223 PIIQDGQSTHA
+223 PIIQGGQATLA
-234 LRAVL
+234 LRAIL
-239 TVESLNRMISA
+239 TVQYFNRIIAA

-261 ADRHGNI
+261 ADRNGNI

-274 ADRYVGGKASQSF
+274 PERFVGGKASQSF
-287 QTAIIDGKT
+287 RVAIIQGNT
-296 GVFAGSTLEGTPTLN
+296 GVFPGATLEGTPTLN

-322 LGMAVPQAVLN
+322 MGVAVPQAVLN
-333 APVREMLWHVAGLS
+333 APVHEMLWHVGGLS

-369 QQVSGAMA
+369 QQVSSAMA
-377 FGHTGMQDGSPIRI
+377 FGLAGTQDDSPIRI
-391 RELFDMFQRYRDV
+391 RELFDMFQRYRDA

-409 ATRTDL
+409 AARTDL

-450 TELGWLGRSLEDV
+450 TELGWLGRSLQEV

-468 TEFLSEQSQQ
+468 TDFLSEQSQQ
-478 VFRERFP
+478 VFQERFP

-547 ARTDVRTSLSNRR
+547 ARTDVLTSLSNRR

-652 GMEATVVELGDGRFI
+652 GMEATAVELGDGRLI

>member
-1 MGDESPCSAWRLFLA
+1 M
-16 ISLCRSVFLIF
+16 
-27 SKPVALGAAQ
+27 
-37 SVCEICFIWGDN
+37 CFICDDN
-49 RITNREIRH
+49 QGIIHKTH
-58 LSINVETLR
+58 QLSPRVKTLR

-79 LATLPVLVFALSVV
+79 LATLPVLVFSLSVV
-93 WEYKSFQQRV
+93 WEYKDFQQRV
-103 VVVQLETRTD
+103 VVQQLETRSD
-113 ELAQSIAEELKAAV
+113 ELAQSVAEELKAAV
-127 GAMAALAESDAAL
+127 GTVVALAESDAAL
-140 MQDMARLYA
+140 VQDMPRLYA

-161 RDITLVDGDANI
+161 RAITLVDGDGRI
-173 LFLTSAPLGGPP
+173 LFLTSAPLGAPP
-185 LRANA
+185 MQAQA
-190 PELIQEALRTQSPNV
+190 PELIQEALRTQTPNV
-205 SGAFDSPVS
+205 SGAFNSPVS
-214 PVKVVAVTV
+214 PIKVVAVTV
-223 PIIQDGQSTHA
+223 PIIQGGQATLA
-234 LRAVL
+234 LRAIL
-239 TVESLNRMISA
+239 TVQYFNRIIAA
-250 DRLPS
+250 DQLPS

-261 ADRHGNI
+261 ADRNGNI

-274 ADRYVGGKASQSF
+274 PERFVGGKASQSF
-287 QTAIIDGKT
+287 RVAIIQGNT
-296 GVFAGSTLEGTPTLN
+296 GVFPGSTLEGTPTLN

-322 LGMAVPQAVLN
+322 MGVAVPQAVLN
-333 APVREMLWHVAGLS
+333 APVHEMLWHVGGLS

-369 QQVSGAMA
+369 QQVSSAMA
-377 FGHTGMQDGSPIRI
+377 FGLAGTQDGSPIRI
-391 RELFDMFQRYRDV
+391 RELFDMFQRYRDA

-409 ATRTDL
+409 AARTDL

-450 TELGWLGRSLEDV
+450 TELGWLGRSLEEV

-468 TEFLSEQSQQ
+468 SDFLSEQSQQ

-547 ARTDVRTSLSNRR
+547 ARTDVLTSLSNRR

-652 GMEATVVELGDGRFI
+652 GMEATVVELGDGRLI